1 MRANKMD
8 ALMQRRAELLGR
20 IAAQREQLT
29 EFGARFSSPMGL
41 LDKGRGVVSYLYSHP
56 LLAASGVVLVVLRRR
71 SLLGMAGGVWSL
83 WKVYRTA
90 SKLSQS
96 LARDLGNQQR

>member
-41 LDKGRGVVSYLYSHP
+41 LDKGRGVVSYLCSHP
-56 LLAASGVVLVVLRRR
+56 LLAAAGVVLVVLRRR

-90 SKLSQS
+90 SNLSQS
-96 LARDLGNQQR
+96 LARSQGK

>member
-8 ALMQRRAELLGR
+8 ALMQRRVELLGR

-41 LDKGRGVVSYLYSHP
+41 LDKGRGVVSYLCSHP
-56 LLAASGVVLVVLRRR
+56 LLAAASVVLVVLRRR
-71 SLLGMAGGVWSL
+71 SLLGMASGAWSL

-96 LARDLGNQQR
+96 LARNQGKQQG

>member
-1 MRANKMD
+1 MRADKMD
-8 ALMQRRAELLGR
+8 ALMQRRGELLGR

-56 LLAASGVVLVVLRRR
+56 LLAAAGVALVVLRRR

-83 WKVYRTA
+83 WKVYLTA

-96 LARDLGNQQR
+96 LARSQEK

>member
-1 MRANKMD
+1 MPADKMD
-8 ALMQRRAELLGR
+8 ALMQRRGELLGR

-41 LDKGRGVVSYLYSHP
+41 LDRGRGVVSYLYSHP
-56 LLAASGVVLVVLRRR
+56 LLTVAGAALVVLRRR
-71 SLLGMAGGVWSL
+71 SLLGLAGGVWSL
-83 WKVYRTA
+83 WKVYRTV

-96 LARDLGNQQR
+96 LARDPGKPQR

>member
-41 LDKGRGVVSYLYSHP
+41 LDKGRGVVSYLCSHP
-56 LLAASGVVLVVLRRR
+56 LLAAAAAGVVLVVLRRR

-90 SKLSQS
+90 SNLSQS
-96 LARDLGNQQR
+96 LARSQGK

>member
-1 MRANKMD
+1 MRADKMD
-8 ALMQRRAELLGR
+8 TLMQRRGELLGR

-29 EFGARFSSPMGL
+29 EFGARFSSPMSL

-56 LLAASGVVLVVLRRR
+56 LLAAAGVALVVLRRR
-71 SLLGMAGGVWSL
+71 SLLGLAGGVWSL

-90 SKLSQS
+90 SQLSQS
-96 LARDLGNQQR
+96 LARSQGK